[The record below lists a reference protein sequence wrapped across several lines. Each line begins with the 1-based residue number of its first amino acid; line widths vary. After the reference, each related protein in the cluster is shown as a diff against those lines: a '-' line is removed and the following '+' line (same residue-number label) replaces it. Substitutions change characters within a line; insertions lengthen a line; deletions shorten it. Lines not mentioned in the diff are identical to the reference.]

1 MVGGAM
7 TDFCFALGEGIV
19 LDTDKISISSLM
31 LEPLLDAGLLLSTVL
46 VKSEFPLSSPLIVD
60 SLFISSSSPIV
71 DSFLLSSVVLVS
83 GEAGSVVVGVV
94 VEISVGTMVLITLD
108 TLALSAEAD
117 VKGET
122 VNGMSGSPISPIASW
137 RVSNQP

>member
-1 MVGGAM
+1 MVDDAM
-7 TDFCFALGEGIV
+7 TDFCFALGEDIV
-19 LDTDKISISSLM
+19 LDTDKILISSLM
-31 LEPLLDAGLLLSTVL
+31 LEAFLDVGLRLSTVL
-46 VKSEFPLSSPLIVD
+46 VKSEFL
-60 SLFISSSSPIV
+60 SSSSLVV